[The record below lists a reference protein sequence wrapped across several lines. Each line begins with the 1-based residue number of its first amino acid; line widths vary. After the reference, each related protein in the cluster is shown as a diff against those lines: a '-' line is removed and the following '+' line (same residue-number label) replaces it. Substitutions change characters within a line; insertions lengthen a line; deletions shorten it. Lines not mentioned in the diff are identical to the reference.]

1 MDEENNREKMLK
13 DMRHAMETQFRYK
26 FYNSTE
32 FPFLQSMGV
41 RHILQGFEAPP
52 QIGFIGM
59 LHLWWTPEE
68 SGIVYENPRAGAVMV
83 KGTWKSEWFD
93 RPEDAIEVAQQ
104 IQADKCFNEDKLI
117 EAHMKYHAELQT
129 KNIKSIKKVE
139 EEDIVYN

>member
-32 FPFLQSMGV
+32 FPFLQSMGI

-52 QIGFIGM
+52 QIGFIGI

-68 SGIVYENPRAGAVMV
+68 SGIVYKNPRTIVA

-93 RPEDAIEVAQQ
+93 SPEDAVEIAQQ
-104 IQADKCFNEDKLI
+104 IQADKPFNEDMLI
-117 EAHMKYHAELQT
+117 EAHMKYHAELQK
-129 KNIKSIKKVE
+129 KNIKSIEKIEE

>member
-1 MDEENNREKMLK
+1 MNDENDREKMLK
-13 DMRHAMETQFRYK
+13 DLRHAMETQFRYK

-32 FPFLQSMGV
+32 FPFLQSMGI

-52 QIGFIGM
+52 QIGFIGI

-68 SGIVYENPRAGAVMV
+68 SGIVYKNPRTIVA

-93 RPEDAIEVAQQ
+93 SPEDAVEIAQQ
-104 IQADKCFNEDKLI
+104 IQADKPFNEDMLI
-117 EAHMKYHAELQT
+117 EAHMKYHAELQK
-129 KNIKSIKKVE
+129 KNIKSIEKIEE

>member
-1 MDEENNREKMLK
+1 MDEENDIMKMRK
-13 DMRHAMETQFRYK
+13 DLRHAMETQFRYK

-32 FPFLQSMGV
+32 FPFLQSMGI
-41 RHILQGFEAPP
+41 RHILQGFEAPS

-68 SGIVYENPRAGAVMV
+68 SGIVYKNPRTIVA

-93 RPEDAIEVAQQ
+93 SSEDAVEIAQQ
-104 IQADKCFNEDKLI
+104 IQADKPFNEDKLI

-139 EEDIVYN
+139 EEKDIVYN

>member
-1 MDEENNREKMLK
+1 MNDENDREKMLK
-13 DMRHAMETQFRYK
+13 DLRHAMETQFRYK

-32 FPFLQSMGV
+32 FPFLQSMGI

-52 QIGFIGM
+52 QVGFIGI

-68 SGIVYENPRAGAVMV
+68 SGIVYKNPRTIVA

-93 RPEDAIEVAQQ
+93 SPEDAVEIAQQ
-104 IQADKCFNEDKLI
+104 IQADKPFNEDMLI
-117 EAHMKYHAELQT
+117 EAHMKYHAELQK
-129 KNIKSIKKVE
+129 KNIKSIEKIEE

>member
-32 FPFLQSMGV
+32 FPFLQSMGI

-59 LHLWWTPEE
+59 LHLWWSPEE
-68 SGIVYENPRAGAVMV
+68 SGIIYENPRTIVA
-83 KGTWKSEWFD
+83 KGTWHAEWFD
-93 RPEDAIEVAQQ
+93 SPEDAVEIAQQ
-104 IQADKCFNEDKLI
+104 IQAEKCYDENKLI

-139 EEDIVYN
+139 EEEDIVYN

>member
-1 MDEENNREKMLK
+1 MK
-13 DMRHAMETQFRYK
+13 H
-26 FYNSTE
+26 
-32 FPFLQSMGV
+32 V
-41 RHILQGFEAPP
+41 LQGFEAPP
-52 QIGFIGM
+52 EIGYIGM

-68 SGIVYENPRAGAVMV
+68 SGIEYENPRAGAVMV

-117 EAHMKYHAELQT
+117 EAH
-129 KNIKSIKKVE
+129 IKHRATLKLKPIEEEE